1 MAEAQPLPDSE
12 EADAEAAPEE
22 ELVEG
27 PDLEPPPKK
36 PKQEP
41 CPECES
47 LAPAWMATFAD
58 LATLLMAFFVLI
70 LSFASVNI
78 PRFEQVAGSVKL
90 AFGVDRVV
98 PRVSI
103 PMGETI
109 ITSEFTPSEAAP
121 TVVPS
126 PTQKVDDPTR
136 EFVKQMKDLEDAPQ
150 DIQADY
156 QIVVEALENE
166 IEQGQIEV
174 RVQNNEIVIEM
185 VEESASDSEGTP
197 GFGAGG
203 RIDQSTIELARSVTE
218 LQQAVTSNLTVMRQ
232 VDGEAK
238 AEGVEAQ
245 ASSKYEALRMALSN
259 EIEQGLAEVEQDGD
273 SVIIRLGQADSFR
286 SGSAD
291 IQQSFT
297 ATLRSVGEAVS
308 VNGGMVRVEGH
319 TDNVPVAFNE
329 RFNSN
334 WDLSSARSAA
344 VATYLLDNSS
354 LPSGSVTITGLADS
368 EPIADNSTA
377 AGRAR
382 NRRIEIV
389 IDG

>member
-1 MAEAQPLPDSE
+1 
-12 EADAEAAPEE
+12 
-22 ELVEG
+22 
-27 PDLEPPPKK
+27 
-36 PKQEP
+36 
-41 CPECES
+41 
-47 LAPAWMATFAD
+47 
-58 LATLLMAFFVLI
+58 
-70 LSFASVNI
+70 
-78 PRFEQVAGSVKL
+78 
-90 AFGVDRVV
+90 
-98 PRVSI
+98 
-103 PMGETI
+103 MGETI

-185 VEESASDSEGTP
+185 VKESASDSEGTP

>member
-1 MAEAQPLPDSE
+1 M
-12 EADAEAAPEE
+12 
-22 ELVEG
+22 
-27 PDLEPPPKK
+27 
-36 PKQEP
+36 
-41 CPECES
+41 
-47 LAPAWMATFAD
+47 
-58 LATLLMAFFVLI
+58 
-70 LSFASVNI
+70 
-78 PRFEQVAGSVKL
+78 
-90 AFGVDRVV
+90 
-98 PRVSI
+98 
-103 PMGETI
+103 
-109 ITSEFTPSEAAP
+109 
-121 TVVPS
+121 
-126 PTQKVDDPTR
+126 
-136 EFVKQMKDLEDAPQ
+136 
-150 DIQADY
+150 
-156 QIVVEALENE
+156 
-166 IEQGQIEV
+166 
-174 RVQNNEIVIEM
+174 
-185 VEESASDSEGTP
+185 
-197 GFGAGG
+197 
-203 RIDQSTIELARSVTE
+203 
-218 LQQAVTSNLTVMRQ
+218 TSNLTVMRQ